1 MTQRRVTATNQLATV
16 IDVLQ
21 LGKKT
26 GILTVERGEGATF
39 EEGTMTFVN
48 GQVVEATIG
57 PYVGRDAATKLFS
70 WQACRFL
77 FIPMPPPAPSVHP
90 DISMHPTSPT
100 LPTLPA
106 MPALPAPRDI
116 STLSTPQTLPD
127 LQAVEKSTT
136 GPLYQIPRPDPI
148 APGDLS
154 LRPMNVAYAKG
165 SMSEILRTL
174 DEQGLSRTHRRLF
187 LLIDGR
193 RSIKDLAALIR
204 RAPGETLAMLADLE
218 QAGLIQL

>member
-48 GQVVEATIG
+48 GQVVEAAIG
-57 PYVGRDAATKLFS
+57 AYVGREAASKLFS

-77 FIPMPPPAPSVHP
+77 FIPMSSPTQPTHPGMNMPSGP
-90 DISMHPTSPT
+90 ST

-106 MPALPAPRDI
+106 VSA
-116 STLSTPQTLPD
+116 
-127 LQAVEKSTT
+127 
-136 GPLYQIPRPDPI
+136 
-148 APGDLS
+148 
-154 LRPMNVAYAKG
+154 
-165 SMSEILRTL
+165 
-174 DEQGLSRTHRRLF
+174 
-187 LLIDGR
+187 
-193 RSIKDLAALIR
+193 
-204 RAPGETLAMLADLE
+204 
-218 QAGLIQL
+218 